1 MSKNKN
7 KNKNKSFNLK
17 EKMETTSKNNNW
29 YDFFYDNFINF
40 LSILITSI
48 IACNLIFLIHIPKEI
63 SLPTDICSYPYA
75 DEKRYN
81 KTGESIFNLAEP
93 YNLESDNKNNF
104 ANCETHY
111 KINEQDEYLKDMY
124 ESLKYKNQSLFY
136 KFLQNIYRGG
146 HAFRSYHTGAENIPM
161 QHSAW
166 HMRAYLM
173 VHRNF
178 RDFLGAVFDNLYSFS
193 DNNSYCKSTLFII
206 CYILVFL
213 IHFGGFGYLILSLFL
228 GFALL
233 LYCTEMLFGGS
244 PGIFAVGFTPIGF
257 LLTPITC
264 IASVIGVTMSALW
277 LYYKS
282 LLVSSSR
289 KVILCLLK
297 NNGYLI
303 TLAFGLAIVFSAF
316 KNLNKINAMVM
327 LILFIIMG
335 FQTFRLHINK
345 CKDLGKEY
353 ICDSQKFFDSVKKV
367 RNMNK

>member
-7 KNKNKSFNLK
+7 KNKSFSLK
-17 EKMETTSKNNNW
+17 EKIETTNMNNNW
-29 YDFFYDNFINF
+29 YNFFYENFMNF
-40 LSILITSI
+40 LLILITSI
-48 IACNLIFLIHIPKEI
+48 IACNLIFLIHVPKEI
-63 SLPTDICSYPYA
+63 TLPTDICSYPYV
-75 DEKRYN
+75 DEKRYKEFN
-81 KTGESIFNLAEP
+81 EAIFNLAEP
-93 YNLESDNKNNF
+93 YNLETNNEDNF
-104 ANCETHY
+104 ARCKEPY
-111 KINEQDEYLKDMY
+111 KITEEDEYLKDMY
-124 ESLKYKNQSLFY
+124 ESLKYKNQSMFY
-136 KFLQNIYRGG
+136 TFLQNLYRAG
-146 HAFRSYHTGAENIPM
+146 HAFRSYHTGAENIAL

-178 RDFLGAVFDNLYSFS
+178 RKFLGGIFDTLYSFS

-213 IHFGGFGYLILSLFL
+213 IHFVGFGYLILGLFQ

-244 PGIFAVGFTPIGF
+244 PGIFWTGFTPIGF
-257 LLTPITC
+257 LLTWITG
-264 IASVIGVTMSALW
+264 IATVIGVTMSALW

-282 LLVSSSR
+282 LVVSSSR

-303 TLAFGLAIVFSAF
+303 TLVFGLAIVLSAF

-353 ICDSQKFFDSVKKV
+353 VCDSQKFFDSVKNV
-367 RNMNK
+367 RAMNK